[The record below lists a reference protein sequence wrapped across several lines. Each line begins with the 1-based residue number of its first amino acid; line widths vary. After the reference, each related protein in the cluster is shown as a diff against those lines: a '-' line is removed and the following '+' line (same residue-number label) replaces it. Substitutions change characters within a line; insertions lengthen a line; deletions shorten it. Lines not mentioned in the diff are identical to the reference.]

1 MNKKCFENSCIEA
14 ASQTVEDKNY
24 LFYLCPHH
32 ARAYQFNAA
41 FSRVLSEM
49 REAESAGNLA
59 LAAQLDREQIQM
71 QSDFWQQKER
81 FTS

>member
-1 MNKKCFENSCIEA
+1 
-14 ASQTVEDKNY
+14 
-24 LFYLCPHH
+24 
-32 ARAYQFNAA
+32 
-41 FSRVLSEM
+41 M

-81 FTS
+81 FTL